1 MKEKKNINRVK
12 CDIYFLCS
20 KFSFMRN
27 LLLLLPLFVPE
38 WTDKQAR
45 PLLTRGLADG
55 NYEELVDR
63 FLESNYDSQEMARM
77 VACAAASIRHSAK
90 RRPKMSQVYAAP
102 PPPSAKLLLHR
113 NTVYAFKQ
121 YEILKSPVPKMDKA
135 PHKSKIVKKIKIKSK
150 YNTRHTTMMRGGVRL
165 VRPKANG
172 DPLLSCPIRGL
183 PRS

>member
-1 MKEKKNINRVK
+1 M
-12 CDIYFLCS
+12 
-20 KFSFMRN
+20 
-27 LLLLLPLFVPE
+27 
-38 WTDKQAR
+38 
-45 PLLTRGLADG
+45 
-55 NYEELVDR
+55 DR

-102 PPPSAKLLLHR
+102 PSQLLLHR

-121 YEILKSPVPKMDKA
+121 YEILKSPVHKMDKA
-135 PHKSKIVKKIKIKSK
+135 PHKSKIVKKIQIKSK
-150 YNTRHTTMMRGGVRL
+150 YNTRHTTMMRGGGGGGGGGGVRL

-172 DPLLSCPIRGL
+172 DPLFSCPISGL